1 MEIPLFAGGAVWVGH
16 LLWEQGVG
24 GSNPLVPTSKERT
37 CSLSHKSFLLLD
49 STVGSIWRRNLP
61 ITAIIYGAVIG
72 HVKLLPS
79 YL

>member
-1 MEIPLFAGGAVWVGH
+1 
-16 LLWEQGVG
+16 
-24 GSNPLVPTSKERT
+24 
-37 CSLSHKSFLLLD
+37 LLLD